1 VTDGGVCPFEA
12 AVSSK
17 LVTTSRAVGLGSAP
31 GETEHI
37 KVSHKLI
44 HDALMIWVTI
54 EPIGSVVLFTAL
66 TSGLTIAERR
76 KVAIR
81 ATAYSALILLGSII
95 IGQILLEALH
105 IKLVSLQLAG
115 GIILFLFGVQMIFGQ
130 GSAASADAEAGHDMA
145 VFPLAVPSI
154 VGPEAIMAVVLLT
167 DNRVFSIPTQ
177 ALTAAVMIAILA
189 ITCLL
194 MLLSE
199 PILRVI
205 GKSGASVLER
215 VMGMILTAL
224 SVELVMN
231 ALGIAGWADQAK

>member
-1 VTDGGVCPFEA
+1 
-12 AVSSK
+12 
-17 LVTTSRAVGLGSAP
+17 
-31 GETEHI
+31 
-37 KVSHKLI
+37 
-44 HDALMIWVTI
+44 MIWVTI

-66 TSGLTIAERR
+66 TSGLKIAERR

-81 ATAYSALILLGSII
+81 ATAYAALVLLGSII

-115 GIILFLFGVQMIFGQ
+115 GIILFLFGQMIFGQ
-130 GSAASADAEAGHDMA
+130 GSASSANAEAGHDMA

-167 DNRVFSIPTQ
+167 DNRVFSIPRQ

-199 PILRVI
+199 PILRII
-205 GKSGASVLER
+205 GKSGAISV
-215 VMGMILTAL
+215 GK
-224 SVELVMN
+224 SD
-231 ALGIAGWADQAK
+231 GYDPHCPFG